1 MSDRDRIIALER
13 QCRELM
19 RQVAHLPARWGEGSG
34 DFEKFRL
41 IRGESVG
48 IQSGGTI
55 LIDNVDVLAGGEDP
69 TNGNP
74 ATQVTVQNIWGTT
87 YADNEKVQAVY
98 NEDLGGTELTDWE
111 NFKTTAG
118 TEQYRVIRGL
128 TVGAVAASAAT
139 FTIDNVIPLASGNDP
154 VSGNPA
160 TTITV
165 RNVQL
170 GIPKSGETFPD
181 NTPVTAIWDGAE
193 WELLLVERNRLIK
206 GEAVG
211 SISSGAG
218 TFTIDKI
225 DVLAGSVD
233 PRTDATSETEAVT
246 VRKTWNDRYVD
257 NYVVIAS
264 HNPRTNEWDV
274 ISRGGSTSEVTIKSV
289 DTIELNITGT
299 APNQKLE
306 VKLNYKEY
314 TVFGEEGAS
323 GFTDDDLDA
332 DPFVCP

>member
-118 TEQYRVIRGL
+118 TEQYRAIRGL
-128 TVGAVAASAAT
+128 VKGAVTADDAT
-139 FTIDNVIPLASGNDP
+139 FVIDNVIPLASGNDP
-154 VSGNPA
+154 VAGNPA
-160 TTITV
+160 TEITV
-165 RNVQL
+165 QQVHGTHR
-170 GIPKSGETFPD
+170 ETLPD
-181 NTPVTAIWDGAE
+181 NTPVTAIWDGAA
-193 WELLLVERNRLIK
+193 WELFLVERYRLIK
-206 GEAVG
+206 GQAVG
-211 SISSGAG
+211 SVSSGPG
-218 TFTIDKI
+218 TFTIDAI
-225 DVLAGSVD
+225 DVLAGSDD
-233 PRTDATSETEAVT
+233 PRTDQTSET
-246 VRKTWNDRYVD
+246 
-257 NYVVIAS
+257 
-264 HNPRTNEWDV
+264 
-274 ISRGGSTSEVTIKSV
+274 
-289 DTIELNITGT
+289 
-299 APNQKLE
+299 
-306 VKLNYKEY
+306 
-314 TVFGEEGAS
+314 
-323 GFTDDDLDA
+323 
-332 DPFVCP
+332 